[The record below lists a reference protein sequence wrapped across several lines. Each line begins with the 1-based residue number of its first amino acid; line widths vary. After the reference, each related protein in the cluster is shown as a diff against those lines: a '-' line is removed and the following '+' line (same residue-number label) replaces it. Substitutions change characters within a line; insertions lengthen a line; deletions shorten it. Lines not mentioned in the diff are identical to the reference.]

1 MVRDNRQDTGG
12 AKGAQPGRN
21 GQAMAGQGNRRQP
34 LVADRR
40 YPAGGGGSTR
50 GSGGGGRGG
59 GGTAPRKAARSR
71 RKPRRSPPPRRQ
83 RRGPVGWLAGLV
95 AGILLLVW
103 RVVWGVSWRLGLVTA
118 LLLGAAVTWYAVQ
131 LPSVSA
137 LLDGRA
143 RGSVTMLDRSGQ
155 PFAWRGEQFDLTRI
169 EDVSPFLVN
178 AVVATEDRRFWWH
191 PGVDPLGIA
200 GAIRINL
207 SEGRGPL
214 HGNGGSTITQQ
225 AAKLLCLGRPYDPTR
240 WDTEAAYEADCR
252 QTTLWRKVQEMVYAM
267 AMEVAYSKNEIL
279 TIYLNRAYLG
289 GGARG
294 FEAAAQRYFGH
305 SAAEV
310 SPAEAAM
317 LAGLLQAPS
326 TYAPTGNLAR
336 SQGRARVVV
345 GLMENQGYLTAAQA
359 AEAREHPAELGQQA
373 RSGSGGYF
381 ADWAM
386 EQGPDFF
393 TRTTTEDVV
402 IETTFDPRIQRAAEE
417 ALSNVFE
424 TQVSAGSQAQAAIV
438 VMGADGAVRAMV
450 GGRDVRASGAFNRA
464 TQALRQTGSAF
475 KPFVYAAALENDI
488 SPWSTIDDA
497 PLTINVPGSGPWSPR
512 NYDGEFKGPITLV
525 QALAES
531 RNIPAVWLSE
541 RVGRNAVARVATMF
555 GIDSS
560 LASGP
565 ALALG
570 ASEATLIEMTGA
582 YAGILNGGSSVTPYA
597 IRTLRLE
604 GDSTP
609 LMDQSGGIGERV
621 IREGMDRELIW
632 MMNRVIEQGTGQRA
646 RIPGWELAGK
656 TGTTSAARDAWFIGF
671 SADYV
676 VGVWMGYD
684 NNTPLRGVTGGGLP
698 AEIWRQTMEGVLAGA
713 TPVPLPMTEPSG
725 TGAGFVDPT
734 GLLAEG
740 TGEPGA
746 ALGVTDPAVDAA
758 LREVFGPPGG
768 GDSSA
773 EAIDRALEEIF
784 GPPRN

>member
-1 MVRDNRQDTGG
+1 
-12 AKGAQPGRN
+12 
-21 GQAMAGQGNRRQP
+21 MAGQGKGRGP

-40 YPAGGGGSTR
+40 YPAGGGT
-50 GSGGGGRGG
+50 RGG
-59 GGTAPRKAARSR
+59 GGGKGAPPRREARSR
-71 RKPRRSPPPRRQ
+71 RRTRRSPAPRRA
-83 RRGPVGWLAGLV
+83 RRGPIGWIIALVAGLV
-95 AGILLLVW
+95 LLIW
-103 RVVWGVSWRLGLVTA
+103 RIIWGVGWRLGLAVA
-118 LLLGAAVTWYAVQ
+118 LILAAAVTFYAVQ
-131 LPSVSA
+131 LPAVSS

-143 RGSVTMLDRSGQ
+143 RGSVTLLDRSGQ
-155 PFAWRGEQFDLTRI
+155 SFAHRGEQFDLTRAD
-169 EDVSPFLVN
+169 EVSPFLVN

-207 SEGRGPL
+207 SQGRGPL

-225 AAKLLCLGRPYDPTR
+225 TAKLLCLGRPYDPTK
-240 WDTEAAYEADCR
+240 WDSEAAYEADCR

-267 AMEVAYSKNEIL
+267 AMEVAYTKDEIL

-345 GLMENQGYLTAAQA
+345 GLMEEQGYLTPAQA
-359 AEAREHPAELGQQA
+359 AEAREHPADLSPQA

-393 TRTTTEDVV
+393 TRNTTEDVV

-424 TQVSAGSQAQAAIV
+424 TQVSAGSQAQAAIL
-438 VMGADGAVRAMV
+438 VMSADGAVRAMV
-450 GGRDVRASGAFNRA
+450 GGRDLRASGAFNRA

-475 KPFVYAAALENDI
+475 KPFVYAAALDQGI
-488 SPWSTIDDA
+488 SPWSMVDDA
-497 PLTINVPGSGPWSPR
+497 PLTIDVRGSGPWSPR

-531 RNIPAVWLSE
+531 RNIPAVLVSE
-541 RVGRNAVARVATMF
+541 QAGRQAVAQVARMF
-555 GIDSS
+555 GLGGD
-560 LASGP
+560 LAAGP

-570 ASEATLIEMTGA
+570 ASEATLIDMTGA
-582 YAGILNGGSSVTPYA
+582 YAGILNGGSSVTPYG
-597 IRTLRLE
+597 IRSLRLE
-604 GDSTP
+604 GDATP

-621 IREGMDRELIW
+621 IREEADRELIW

-646 RIPGWELAGK
+646 RISGWQLAGK
-656 TGTTSAARDAWFIGF
+656 TGTTSAARDAWFVGF

-684 NNTPLRGVTGGGLP
+684 DNTPLRGVTGGGLP
-698 AEIWRQTMEGVLAGA
+698 AEIWRQTMERVLAGM
-713 TPVPLPMTEPSG
+713 TPTPLPMREPSG
-725 TGAGFVDPT
+725 TGAGFVDP
-734 GLLAEG
+734 GGILAEG
-740 TGEPGA
+740 WGEPGA
-746 ALGVTDPAVDAA
+746 ALGTTDPAVDAA
-758 LREVFGPPGG
+758 LREAFGPPGG

-773 EAIDRALEEIF
+773 DAIDRALEAIF
-784 GPPRN
+784 GPPQ